1 MATSNDCVVLTKQ
14 KMDLVESARLVEL
27 DLLEQAINLGWD
39 MNKYKLY
46 RLEKL
51 TGEKVGSA
59 TKVDFNG

>member
-14 KMDLVESARLVEL
+14 IMDLVESARLVEL